1 MTAEPPLKQFVI
13 MFDSFFRSE
22 KSPSIPLLLKG
33 EVFLR
38 EFFPLFEKA
47 CPERSRRK
55 GLGEIFDCG
64 NRERIKP

>member
-1 MTAEPPLKQFVI
+1 VTGDTALKKFVV
-13 MFDSFFRSE
+13 MFDSLFRSE

-38 EFFPLFEKA
+38 GFFPLFEK
-47 CPERSRRK
+47 E

-64 NRERIKP
+64 NRARTEP

>member
-1 MTAEPPLKQFVI
+1 MTVEPPLKEFVV
-13 MFDSFFRSE
+13 MFDSFSE
-22 KSPSIPLLLKG
+22 KSPSIPLLLKR

-38 EFFPLFEKA
+38 GIFLLFEKA

-64 NRERIKP
+64 NRKRAKP

>member
-1 MTAEPPLKQFVI
+1 MTVEPPLKEFIV
-13 MFDSFFRSE
+13 MFDGFSE

-33 EVFLR
+33 DVFLR
-38 EFFPLFEKA
+38 GLFPLFEKA

-64 NRERIKP
+64 NRERTKP

>member
-1 MTAEPPLKQFVI
+1 MMVEPLLKEFVV
-13 MFDSFFRSE
+13 MFDSFSE

-33 EVFLR
+33 DVSLR
-38 EFFPLFEKA
+38 GLFPLFFKE
-47 CPERSRRK
+47 